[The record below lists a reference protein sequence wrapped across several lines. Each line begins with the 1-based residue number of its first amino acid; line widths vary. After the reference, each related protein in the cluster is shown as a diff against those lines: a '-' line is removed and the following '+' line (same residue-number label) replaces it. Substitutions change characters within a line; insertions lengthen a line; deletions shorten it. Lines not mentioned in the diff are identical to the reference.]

1 MSENLLKYFNN
12 DELAASVW
20 ENKYAKRNINDE
32 LLEETPD
39 DMHKRMAKEFARVEK
54 KFIDKPLHKKRTWK
68 NFINGKPKF
77 SDYWY
82 KRKDLDE
89 EKIYQLFKDFKYIV
103 PAGSVMSGLGS
114 EKPVS
119 LSNCFVL
126 PSPED
131 SYSSIN
137 LTRLYQT
144 ELMKRRGGVG
154 YDLSNLRSRGAKVNN
169 AAITSTGAASFMDV
183 CSDVTNEVAQ
193 QGRRGAL
200 MLSMNIKHPDI
211 QEFIE
216 KKQDLT
222 KVTGANVS
230 VQVTDEFMEAVE
242 KDETY
247 ILRWPVDAVINEH
260 LTEKANSLSI
270 QEQEYGKLYNMIY
283 GSSEFDSR
291 AKAGYMKKV
300 RARDLWNKLI
310 HCAWN
315 TAEPGIIFCDRMHNY
330 SPDGIYPK
338 YMGIATNPCVTGDTL
353 VQTDQGKLLIKDIIE
368 KINKYNELIK
378 VLSYDIN
385 NDVLEYQPINS
396 GDLTRKNANIIEI
409 ETEDGDILKLTPDH
423 KVYTENRGYI
433 KASELT
439 ENDILLSLEDK
450 FIEKYKK
457 IKIKRISIIP
467 NEDVYDITVEKNHN
481 FFANN
486 ILVHNC
492 GEIYMSGNES
502 CRLIN
507 LNLLSFV
514 IDPFTDKSCIDKT
527 LLYNLAYEA
536 MRLGDD
542 LVELENEAVSKI
554 IEDIKDD
561 EFGVKIW
568 KEILAKGISGRR
580 VGLGFTALAD
590 MIAALNIKFATEE
603 GNKVVK
609 DICKILTS
617 AILDCQADMAI
628 ERGKFPDESIGLEII
643 DANEWYNFIKEE
655 FPNQWK
661 RMMTYGRRNICATT
675 IPPAGS
681 VSLMTRTTSGIE
693 PLFMP
698 YYTRRKKCVLE
709 TDRVDYVD
717 KLGIKFSEY
726 VVVHPQLERWAKQ
739 NMADYINNFTHLTE
753 KEWQVIYKKSPWYE
767 SCAQDIDWEKRVEL
781 QGIIQQYYTQHSI
794 SSTVNLPNTVTEEE
808 VSNIYMTAWKNG
820 LKGITVYRDGCREG
834 ILVQREEKKEEAKF
848 LNNIDAPKR
857 PKTLDA
863 DFYVTSVKGEKFFVI
878 VGLFEDKPYEVF
890 LYKPKDNEKTNYNQH
905 KGTITKVRRGYYT
918 FKSDELIIENISSD
932 LTNEEY
938 TLSLMS
944 SMLMRHGANIKFICK
959 TVEKIDDNITS
970 FSSAMRRI
978 LLKYVKEQVIE
989 GEVCP
994 DCGGKLVRE
1003 NGCIHCI
1010 DCGWSKCG

>member
-1 MSENLLKYFNN
+1 MTENLLKYFNN
-12 DELAASVW
+12 DELAANVW
-20 ENKYAKRNINDE
+20 KDKYAKRDINGD
-32 LLEETPD
+32 LIEETPD
-39 DMHKRMAKEFARVEK
+39 DMHRRMAKEFARVEK
-54 KFIDKPLHKKRTWK
+54 KFTDKPLYKKKTWR
-68 NFINGKPKF
+68 NFINDKPKF

-82 KRKDLDE
+82 KRQQLDE

-154 YDLSNLRSRGAKVNN
+154 YDLSNLRPRGAKVNN

-200 MLSMNIKHPDI
+200 MISMNILHPDI

-230 VQVTDEFMEAVE
+230 VQVTDEFMHAVE
-242 KDETY
+242 DDRDFLLKWPIDVRFNLEDNYDSCYDLETNKQVDKNDLKY
-247 ILRWPVDAVINEH
+247 NTLYRVLYTDTPFSSILKI
-260 LTEKANSLSI
+260 
-270 QEQEYGKLYNMIY
+270 
-283 GSSEFDSR
+283 
-291 AKAGYMKKV
+291 GYCKKV
-300 RARDLWNKLI
+300 KAKELWNKLI

-315 TAEPGIIFCDRMHNY
+315 TAEPGIIFCDKMHNY

-338 YMGIATNPCVTGDTL
+338 YMGVSCNP
-353 VQTDQGKLLIKDIIE
+353 
-368 KINKYNELIK
+368 
-378 VLSYDIN
+378 
-385 NDVLEYQPINS
+385 
-396 GDLTRKNANIIEI
+396 
-409 ETEDGDILKLTPDH
+409 
-423 KVYTENRGYI
+423 
-433 KASELT
+433 
-439 ENDILLSLEDK
+439 
-450 FIEKYKK
+450 
-457 IKIKRISIIP
+457 
-467 NEDVYDITVEKNHN
+467 
-481 FFANN
+481 
-486 ILVHNC
+486 C

-507 LNLLSFV
+507 LNLLSF
-514 IDPFTDKSCIDKT
+514 IRDPFTHNSCIDNE
-527 LLYNLAYEA
+527 LLYNIAYEA

-554 IEDIKDD
+554 IEEVKDD
-561 EFGVKIW
+561 EFGVKVW

-590 MIAALNIKFATEE
+590 MIAALNVKFATEE
-603 GNKVVK
+603 GNEIVK
-609 DICKILTS
+609 NVCKILTS

-628 ERGKFPDESIGLEII
+628 ERGKFPDESIGLEIV
-643 DANEWYNFIKEE
+643 DANEWYNFIKDE
-655 FPNQWK
+655 FPKQWK

-698 YYTRRKKCVLE
+698 YYTRRKKCVDE
-709 TDRVDYVD
+709 SDRVDYID
-717 KLGIKFSEY
+717 KLGVKFSEY
-726 VVVHPQLERWAKQ
+726 VVVHPQLERWVMAGNMKEYYDQFDGLAEKQ
-739 NMADYINNFTHLTE
+739 WE
-753 KEWQVIYKKSPWYE
+753 KIYKASPWYGA
-767 SCAQDIDWEKRVEL
+767 CAQDIDWEKRVEL
-781 QGIIQQYYTQHSI
+781 QGIVQKYYTQHSI
-794 SSTVNLPNTVTEEE
+794 SSTVNLPNEVTEEE

-857 PKTLDA
+857 PKTLEA

-890 LYKPKDNEKTNYNQH
+890 LYKPKDDEKTNYNQH

-918 FKSDELIIENISSD
+918 FKSDELTIENISSD

-959 TVEKIDDNITS
+959 TVEKIDDNIAS

-978 LLKYVKEQVIE
+978 LLKYVKEQIIE

-1003 NGCIHCI
+1003 NGCIHCM